1 MKAIM
6 TTLALSLLAA
16 LGAMGQ
22 SKPGK
27 TNATAAPTMRCTRQ
41 DGGACTARHVEDLAT
56 AVTAAGK
63 GAHPVL
69 AGINTLSLAS
79 SDGTLRC
86 RQTNGQQC
94 TAEQARQL
102 RDVALTTPV
111 KISFSAK

>member
-6 TTLALSLLAA
+6 MTLALSLVAV

-27 TNATAAPTMRCTRQ
+27 TAAPTLRCTRQ
-41 DGGACTARHVEDLAT
+41 DGGACTSRHVEDLAA

-63 GAHPVL
+63 GSHPGL

-79 SDGTLRC
+79 SDGTLNC
-86 RQTNGQQC
+86 RQKSGQQC
-94 TAEQARQL
+94 TAEQARLL